1 MNIFPYFFI
10 FLFPFKKELFEK
22 NYALKTT
29 KKNQSMQCV
38 NCFALKVS
46 DQFLLPTM
54 SVDIS
59 KVFLFV

>member
-1 MNIFPYFFI
+1 MNIFSIFF
-10 FLFPFKKELFEK
+10 LSSCFKKELFEK
-22 NYALKTT
+22 NYALKTI

-38 NCFALKVS
+38 NCFAMNVS

-59 KVFLFV
+59 RVFLFV